1 VELIEVSLVASDV
14 LGELGWLSWI
24 GCVDWIGLS

>member
-1 VELIEVSLVASDV
+1 MSEVSFVGFDV
-14 LGELGWLSWI
+14 LSEMGWLSWI